1 MYYTQNQKLE
11 QVTEKTLVIGVDI
24 GSESHHARA
33 FNYRGIEYSRK
44 DFQFSNDASGFEAF
58 QGWMQSYV
66 LMFGAKK
73 VAEVTGLAL
82 HKVYELMR
90 NRQHFPSMKIGKRYY
105 VSEAALREWIMLHT
119 TENGI
124 EIDG

>member
-1 MYYTQNQKLE
+1 MPVAGAERKVKGMYNT
-11 QVTEKTLVIGVDI
+11 
-24 GSESHHARA
+24 
-33 FNYRGIEYSRK
+33 YR
-44 DFQFSNDASGFEAF
+44 
-58 QGWMQSYV
+58 
-66 LMFGAKK
+66 MFGAKK